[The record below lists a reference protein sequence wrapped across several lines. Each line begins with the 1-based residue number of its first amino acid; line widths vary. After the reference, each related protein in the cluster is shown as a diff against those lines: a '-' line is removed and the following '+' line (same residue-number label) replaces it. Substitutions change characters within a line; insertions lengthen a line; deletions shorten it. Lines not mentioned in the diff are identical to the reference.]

1 MRVNFRLVRMDI
13 HDMGVFN
20 KIKITAIC
28 PLILVLLVGCGE
40 KATTV
45 SGSVTYNGEPVKK
58 GTISFRPT
66 DGTGQSFGARIKD
79 GKYEAADKV
88 TPGTKMVV
96 VFGTK
101 EIDHYMSSEEA
112 YKKAEEAKQAGKQW
126 ADGMEPADYI
136 AEDAEGNSKQV
147 EIMPGDQTIDFSIT
161 GVPRPE

>member
-1 MRVNFRLVRMDI
+1 MDVQF
-13 HDMGVFN
+13 MLLTKTYYKV
-20 KIKITAIC
+20 ASC
-28 PLILVLLVGCGE
+28 CILLLLLVGCGE

-45 SGSVTYNGEPVKK
+45 NGSVTYNGEPVQK
-58 GTISFRPT
+58 GTISFRPV

-79 GKYEAADKV
+79 GKYTAADKA
-88 TPGTKMVV
+88 TPGQKLVV
-96 VFGTK
+96 IFGTK

-112 YKKAEEAKQAGKQW
+112 YRKAEEAKKAGKQW

-136 AEDAEGNSKQV
+136 AEDAEGNGKQV